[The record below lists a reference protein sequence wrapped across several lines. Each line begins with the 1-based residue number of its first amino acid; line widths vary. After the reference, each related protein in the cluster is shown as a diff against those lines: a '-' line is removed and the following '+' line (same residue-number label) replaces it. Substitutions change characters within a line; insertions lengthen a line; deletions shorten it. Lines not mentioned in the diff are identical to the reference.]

1 MAKYQV
7 NLGVTANVSQAQ
19 QSIQNLQSSLNNI
32 ANTKITV
39 DGGSIDTAAQSARLL
54 SEHLAKA
61 TNATTGKIDFTAL
74 SNSLKAANTD
84 LATLSNNLLAMGPKG
99 QQAFSQI
106 ANAVAHAELSTRKA
120 NSALQSFG
128 VTLMNT
134 IKWQA
139 ASSMIHGVMG
149 AFNSAVSHIEKLD
162 KSLNS
167 IQIVTGKTAA
177 QMASFAKQA
186 QEASRALSS
195 TTQEYSDAALIY
207 FQQGLGE
214 KEIAERT
221 EATIKMAKVTG
232 DAVATVSDQL
242 TAIWNN
248 FDDGTQSLEHYV
260 DVITALGA
268 ATASS
273 SDEISDGLQKF
284 AAIAETV
291 GLSYEYAATA
301 LATVTAETRQSADV
315 VGTAFKTLFAR
326 IQGLKLGE
334 TLDDGTTLNQYSKA
348 LAKVGID
355 IKMSSGE
362 LKSMNDILDE
372 MGEKWER
379 LNKDQQVALAQT
391 VGGIRQYNQLI
402 ALMDNWDTF
411 KINLEIA
418 EDSKGELDKQFE
430 IYQSSVEA
438 SAATLKQ
445 AKEAL
450 FENMLSPDMISGFNE
465 ALADTIDLFN
475 TLIENAGG
483 IGKLLEF
490 GGLLLLQTVLPKLQ
504 MFLMNAATHLKDF
517 IGYTKAAK
525 MYELDTMSKTSHS
538 IAGTSQRTN
547 TRLSSP
553 YEEGSRKANRFE
565 RREDHRMASY
575 DKWDAKASAAQ
586 ETLEQGPQKGLQHG
600 INVVRASVADAKAQA
615 YSSTG
620 ATFMSNTQGVS
631 GVDMDASA
639 MTMRNQMI
647 QEEAGYTATILD
659 TKKQILALEN
669 GLTDKQREGYKAY
682 SDQVAKEQEALR
694 LAREKQAVTKD
705 TAEQSSRSG
714 TMKVGSS
721 KAGRDAKAAMKQGE
735 IDQLEEERK
744 KKISSLTG
752 DKESIS
758 RQTSEIDKEYNKKKE
773 EVQNRHI
780 SNKQVDLKGEE
791 TQSMVEGFKD
801 SDMSNTGQAITQ
813 SMTESLAQSADGSGP
828 AASVE
833 NLEKLG
839 QLQAQYN
846 ADAAKA
852 SGIYTELSGNIGE
865 AGKRTEQQQKTLK
878 KTGDTMKSLGKD
890 AKSGLVDS
898 LKESAK
904 QMEKTGDSAEGL
916 KKVIKSLEDGSD
928 IDLGEL
934 NPKEIDAVKKSVGN
948 LDEGL
953 TEASTSAGELANA
966 MSQDMASAT
975 GQDAKIF
982 TGIAEDA
989 QAAKASALEADG
1001 AAKQLQNTLNTQP
1014 PIMPDPF
1021 GTVLQGAQKATAA
1034 FTSFAMGAQ
1043 MLSTGITTAFDENA
1057 TAVEKL
1063 MGVMMILQGVMSTIN
1078 AVQSVANIVDT
1089 IAVAVKA
1096 AKAAA
1101 IKKESDAEVK
1111 DTVTTGTNT
1120 VATSANAVA
1129 KLFAAM
1135 ASKGLAG
1142 IIAGALGAALI
1153 IGTILTVK
1161 NTIATQNEAKAQQK
1175 AAEEANAAAES
1186 HQKNAKAIA
1195 EETKE
1200 INKNAEAYK
1209 KLYEAYLETGEA
1221 KTDFI
1226 EASVDLASSLQIEGA
1241 ELLALTG
1248 QYEKLNR
1255 EIREKLRLQNQDN
1268 KKAARDSVTATGSAI
1283 VTAVG
1288 GTVADNPTRIIGATA
1303 SSKGQLVLHAGSDGA
1318 FISEFL
1324 DSQEGNKYKEKGFYY
1339 DSGAQALVVKF
1350 SDDSEVP
1357 ELTAMVD
1364 EMMSD
1369 PAFLKASKSNGG
1381 KGSSSTVF
1389 SSYTDMKERGGEA
1402 WTKAS
1407 EVVDAERNA
1416 IVDAS
1421 FANVDFQNAD
1431 SATEFKKEYDKY
1443 IQMILNDAGV
1453 SADSELGQ
1461 ELIRMAEEKIR
1472 ADGELTDQ
1480 FNLYKASESLP
1491 QVVKD
1496 YLAKQH
1502 GGNENE
1508 ITDDEYTLATKIWID
1523 PLATETEVQNAL
1535 AYAQDIADK
1544 EEIDAKIN
1552 LIPEAAKGLK
1562 PGMSVQEWENWFDE
1576 YAGEGDPLQTYFD
1589 TDEEKTAFIK
1599 KSPEEQ
1605 QAYLE
1610 SLTPSREDKIEA
1622 NNTVIAG
1629 ARTQQQT
1636 DLDTADEYKAK
1647 AERQQA
1653 LIDFAMGFNESMD
1666 TAKILSNHE
1675 ATQDEK
1681 MQAVLAH
1688 YRKVITNIQ
1697 GAMNYGFLEYNDLF
1711 FGEDIWNNPG
1721 LYKDE
1726 IEAQHQKM
1734 VELLNEEFGTN
1745 FVAYAMTKDI
1755 PGGAYGFE
1763 GQSGIMGTSY
1773 GIPLDGTP
1781 SDMDTAKRIQ
1791 AESYDGYLNNKE
1803 AAETQQGIIDN
1814 AIQENKMLK
1823 ASEFNEIL
1831 TKEDLPVEEAHD
1843 YAEALLNAKDAE
1855 VETIEEAEALAVANL
1870 KLSKGL
1876 SNIAD
1881 GYDEIAFGL
1890 KNKDKDLYAYSKA
1903 LRQIKDGIEDIF
1915 NIDNADVFSEAFLAS
1930 EENLRLMKEAAEGSE
1945 SALKQLRLAA
1955 AEDIIINAKLDPDV
1969 TSTLTTSLN
1978 NFINSA
1984 EFANLEIGADLNTT
1998 SFGMALQKML
2008 DDGKITA
2015 DQMSAI
2021 LTSIGG
2027 TPPVSYIE
2035 VPANQ
2040 ASQFMSNTN
2049 QEVLVPDPANPG
2061 NYIKQTIQNK
2071 NLSGV
2076 DGATM
2081 IRIPV
2086 IGEVDWSA
2094 IKAAGGKQVLSSSFQ
2109 GHSAPQLNPSKGGGG
2124 GNAKKTEKTKKS
2136 DVVERYKEVNDQ
2148 IDDMEDKL
2156 RKANRE
2162 AEGLWGA
2169 ARLKKMRQIQSEM
2182 KKELK
2187 LMRQRRD
2194 EAKVYLE
2201 EDRQALQEA
2210 AKENGVAAFTFDANN
2225 NITNY
2230 DEIMNGL
2237 YAELKAAQDA
2247 AGPTTDDNEQKK
2259 IDAIQER
2266 IDAIKDAISDFDNTR
2281 EELEDFEDEID
2292 EWIRGIQEAYLEEL
2306 NLELE
2311 MKVMIDDSQ
2320 LAKIEYY
2327 LGKVSEDIWSMA
2339 ESAALMTGQGKDL
2352 FNFDLGQAEVW
2363 IGKFDDFKKRY
2374 DDLLY
2379 AYTHID
2385 PETGETFINQEQ
2397 FVQSLA
2403 ELQTEIYDNLNN
2415 INELDKTMIDYYG
2428 ETLAAAG
2435 EELSK
2440 FTDLMD
2446 HHVSVLD
2453 HYSSLLEIMGKSKD
2467 WERMKTVLSAQV
2479 EVAKNSADVSKA
2491 NYEMLQRQAEDKKAA
2506 WEAAKNNDTLSD
2518 YEKSVIEK
2526 QWLDAQ
2532 NAANEAQSKMLEDA
2546 QAWAEALKSLLET
2559 ELEELGENLEKAL
2572 AGDFGSL
2579 DYMMTSMERANSL
2592 QEEYLTTT
2600 NKIYETNKLMRSAQQ
2615 EIDKTSNTVAKRR
2628 MAQFIEE
2635 TQQMQNQNKLSQYEL
2650 EIQQAKY
2657 DLLLAE
2663 IALEEAQAAKSTVRL
2678 QRDSEGNFGYVYTAD
2693 QNEVDKAQQELEDAQ
2708 NALYNIGLEGANK
2721 YAEQYAQTI
2730 QEMNDEIRNLTEQW
2744 QNGEIAS
2751 KEEYQAKMLD
2761 LEAYYG
2767 EKLMQFSDL
2776 HSKAIMTDS
2785 RVASEAWTKD
2795 FATMTSK
2802 TQLWMQQVNVY
2813 VQGVEASFTRYQQGI
2828 DEVEQYAGMDLDSL
2842 AQKTEQIKNDNDALR
2857 DSITDPDNGLIKA
2870 MEDEI
2875 NKVGELALAYAEW
2888 RKEIQGAIADQE
2900 DLARL
2905 IGRDVEKE
2913 SDDDESNDY
2922 KPEEETPSPEEETPP
2937 EETPPEDTTPSYK
2950 KGTLT
2955 WTGSGGSRVW
2965 TDSTG
2970 KTYSASSA
2978 EGKAIQNAFDR
2989 AYSKNGGYKGDYW
3002 LGWNKLN
3009 ADVLHEKYG
3018 LSTGGYTGDWAGSFG
3033 KLAFLHQKELV
3044 LNKQDTEN
3052 LLTAMEFLN
3061 RIISAIDLQSMNNSL
3076 GGLLS
3081 SPSLGRVGDEGGI
3094 LEQQVHI
3101 EASFPGIT
3109 EHSELEQAFNN
3120 LINEAAQY
3128 ANRK

>member
-334 TLDDGTTLNQYSKA
+334 TLDDGTTLNQYSSA
-348 LAKVGID
+348 LAKVGIN
-355 IKMSSGE
+355 IKTSAGD
-362 LKSMNDILDE
+362 LKDMNDILDE
-372 MGEKWER
+372 MGEKWNR
-379 LNKDQQVALAQT
+379 LNKDQQVALAQS

-411 KINLEIA
+411 KINLEVA
-418 EDSKGELDKQFE
+418 ENSKGTLDQQFE

-450 FENMLSPDMISGFNE
+450 FESVLNPEMISSFNE
-465 ALADTIDLFN
+465 ALADTINLFN
-475 TLIENAGG
+475 RLIENAGG
-483 IGKLLEF
+483 LDELLKF
-490 GGLLLLQTVLPKLQ
+490 GGLLLLQMVLPKLQ
-504 MFLMNAATHLKDF
+504 MFLMNAATHMKDF
-517 IGYTKAAK
+517 IGYTQAAK
-525 MYELDTMSKTSHS
+525 MYELDSMAKTSHS
-538 IAGTSQRTN
+538 IAGTTQTTSQ
-547 TRLSSP
+547 S
-553 YEEGSRKANRFE
+553 
-565 RREDHRMASY
+565 
-575 DKWDAKASAAQ
+575 
-586 ETLEQGPQKGLQHG
+586 
-600 INVVRASVADAKAQA
+600 
-615 YSSTG
+615 
-620 ATFMSNTQGVS
+620 FMPTTQGVS
-631 GVDMDASA
+631 GVSMDASA
-639 MTMRNQMI
+639 MTMRTQMI

-669 GLTDKQREGYKAY
+669 GLTDKQKEHYKAY

-705 TAEQSSRSG
+705 SAEQSSRSG

-780 SNKQVDLKGEE
+780 SNKQIDLKGDE
-791 TQSMVEGFKD
+791 TKSMVEGFKD
-801 SDMSNTGQAITQ
+801 SDMSDTGQAITQ
-813 SMTESLAQSADGSGP
+813 SMTESLTQSADGSGP

-865 AGKRTEQQQKTLK
+865 AGKRTEQQQKALK

-953 TEASTSAGELANA
+953 TEASTSAGELAGA
-966 MSQDMASAT
+966 MAEDMASAT

-989 QAAKASALEADG
+989 QVAKASALEADG

-1318 FISEFL
+1318 FISQFL

-1339 DSGAQALVVKF
+1339 DSAAQALVVKF

-1535 AYAQDIADK
+1535 AYAQDLADK

-1666 TAKILSNHE
+1666 TAKTLSSHE

-1688 YRKVITNIQ
+1688 YRKVIQNIQ
-1697 GAMNYGFLEYNDLF
+1697 GAMNYGFLEHDDLF

-1745 FVAYAMTKDI
+1745 FVAYAMTNDI

-1763 GQSGIMGTSY
+1763 GKSGIMGTSY
-1773 GIPLDGTP
+1773 SVPLDGTP

-1803 AAETQQGIIDN
+1803 SAETQQGIIDN

-1903 LRQIKDGIEDIF
+1903 LREIKNGIEDIF

-2109 GHSAPQLNPSKGGGG
+2109 GHSAPQLNPSKSGGG

-2210 AKENGVAAFTFDANN
+2210 AKENGVAAFTFDGNN

-2397 FVQSLA
+2397 FAQSLA

-2415 INELDKTMIDYYG
+2415 INELDKTMISYYG
-2428 ETLAAAG
+2428 DTLAAAG

-2446 HHVSVLD
+2446 HHVGVLD
-2453 HYSSLLEIMGKSKD
+2453 HYASLLEIMGKSKD
-2467 WERMKTVLSAQV
+2467 WDRIKTIQKTQV
-2479 EVAKNSADVSKA
+2479 ELAENSAAVSKA
-2491 NYEMLQRQAEDKKAA
+2491 NYEMLQAEAEEKKQA
-2506 WEAAKNNDTLSD
+2506 WEALGKGLGDELT
-2518 YEKSVIEK
+2518 YEESVIK
-2526 QWLDAQ
+2526 QQWLDAQ
-2532 NAANEAQSKMLEDA
+2532 NAANEAQNKMLEDA
-2546 QAWAEALKSLLET
+2546 QAWAEALKTLLET

-2572 AGDFGSL
+2572 AGDFGTL

-2635 TQQMQNQNKLSQYEL
+2635 TQQMQNQNKLSQFEL
-2650 EIQQAKY
+2650 DIQQAKY

-2663 IALEEAQAAKSTVRL
+2663 IALEEAQNAKSTVRL
-2678 QRDSEGNFGYVYTAD
+2678 QRDNEGNFGYVYTAD
-2693 QNEVDKAQQELEDAQ
+2693 QNEVANAQQELEDAQ

-2730 QEMNDEIRNLTEQW
+2730 QEMNDAVRELTEQW

-2751 KEEYQAKMLD
+2751 KEEYQAKMLE
-2761 LEAYYG
+2761 LEEYYG
-2767 EKLMQFSDL
+2767 EKLKQFSHL
-2776 HSKAIMTDS
+2776 HSIAVQTDS
-2785 RVASEAWTKD
+2785 RVANDAWTRD
-2795 FATMTSK
+2795 FAHMT
-2802 TQLWMQQVNVY
+2802 TQTEYWMTQVSGYADKV
-2813 VQGVEASFTRYQQGI
+2813 GEAFGRYQAGI
-2828 DEVEQYAGMDLDSL
+2828 AEVEEYAGADLESL
-2842 AQKTEQIKNDNDALR
+2842 RSLTEGIKDENEALTNSITNEEDGLLTAMQAEIDKVKEITDEYIKWR
-2857 DSITDPDNGLIKA
+2857 DSIKDVI
-2870 MEDEI
+2870 DEQENLANQI
-2875 NKVGELALAYAEW
+2875 NKDIE
-2888 RKEIQGAIADQE
+2888 QE
-2900 DLARL
+2900 T
-2905 IGRDVEKE
+2905 
-2913 SDDDESNDY
+2913 DDDTSNDY
-2922 KPEEETPSPEEETPP
+2922 KPETEEPDTPDETPP
-2937 EETPPEDTTPSYK
+2937 EGGDAGGDGDTASYQ
-2950 KGTLT
+2950 KGTLS
-2955 WTGSGGSRVW
+2955 WTGNGSSRIW
-2965 TDSTG
+2965 TDSEG
-2970 KTYSASSA
+2970 KTYKATSA
-2978 EGKAIQNAFDR
+2978 EGKAIQNAFNR
-2989 AYSKNGGYKGDYW
+2989 AYGANGGYHGDYF

-3018 LSTGGYTGDWAGSFG
+3018 LSTGGYTGDWSGSFG

-3052 LLTAMEFLN
+3052 LLAAMEFLN
-3061 RIISAIDLQSMNNSL
+3061 RITAAIDLQAMNSSL

-3081 SPSLGRVGDEGGI
+3081 SPSLGHVGDESGI

-3101 EASFPGIT
+3101 EASFPGV
-3109 EHSELEQAFNN
+3109 SDRNELEEAFNN
-3120 LINEAAQY
+3120 LINQAAQY

>member
-334 TLDDGTTLNQYSKA
+334 TLDDGTTLNQYSSA
-348 LAKVGID
+348 LAKVGIN
-355 IKMSSGE
+355 IKTSAGD
-362 LKSMNDILDE
+362 LKDMNDILDE
-372 MGEKWER
+372 MGEKWNR
-379 LNKDQQVALAQT
+379 LNKDQQVALAQS

-411 KINLEIA
+411 KINLEVA
-418 EDSKGELDKQFE
+418 ENSKGTLDQQFE

-450 FENMLSPDMISGFNE
+450 FESVLNPEMISSFNE
-465 ALADTIDLFN
+465 ALADTINLFN
-475 TLIENAGG
+475 RLIENAGG
-483 IGKLLEF
+483 LDELLKF
-490 GGLLLLQTVLPKLQ
+490 GGLLLLQMVLPKLQ
-504 MFLMNAATHLKDF
+504 MFLMNAATHMKDF
-517 IGYTKAAK
+517 IGYTQAAK
-525 MYELDTMSKTSHS
+525 MYELDSMAKTSHS
-538 IAGTSQRTN
+538 IAGTTQTTSQ
-547 TRLSSP
+547 S
-553 YEEGSRKANRFE
+553 
-565 RREDHRMASY
+565 
-575 DKWDAKASAAQ
+575 
-586 ETLEQGPQKGLQHG
+586 
-600 INVVRASVADAKAQA
+600 
-615 YSSTG
+615 
-620 ATFMSNTQGVS
+620 FMPTTQGVS
-631 GVDMDASA
+631 GVSMDASA
-639 MTMRNQMI
+639 MTMRTQMI

-669 GLTDKQREGYKAY
+669 GLTDKQKEHYKAY

-705 TAEQSSRSG
+705 SAEQSSRSG

-752 DKESIS
+752 DKKSIS

-780 SNKQVDLKGEE
+780 SNKQIDLKGDE
-791 TQSMVEGFKD
+791 TKSMVEGFKD
-801 SDMSNTGQAITQ
+801 SDMSDTGQAITQ
-813 SMTESLAQSADGSGP
+813 SMTESLTQSADGSGP

-865 AGKRTEQQQKTLK
+865 AGKRTEQQQKALK

-953 TEASTSAGELANA
+953 TEASTSAGELAGA
-966 MSQDMASAT
+966 MAEDMASAT

-989 QAAKASALEADG
+989 QVAKASALEADG

-1318 FISEFL
+1318 FISQFL

-1339 DSGAQALVVKF
+1339 DSAAQALVVKF

-1523 PLATETEVQNAL
+1523 PLATKTEVQNAL
-1535 AYAQDIADK
+1535 AYAQDLADK

-1666 TAKILSNHE
+1666 TAKTLSSHE

-1688 YRKVITNIQ
+1688 YRKVIQNIQ
-1697 GAMNYGFLEYNDLF
+1697 GAMNYGFLEHDDLF

-1745 FVAYAMTKDI
+1745 FVAYAMTNDI

-1763 GQSGIMGTSY
+1763 GKSGIMGTSY
-1773 GIPLDGTP
+1773 SVPLDGTP

-1803 AAETQQGIIDN
+1803 SAETQQGIIDN

-1903 LRQIKDGIEDIF
+1903 LREIKNGIEDIF